1 MPSNQLPSY
10 RLATSFDDNV
20 QILEKLRARIED
32 LNLEDHQ
39 AIVRSQ
45 QERDRWLQA
54 REEMEE
60 DDILSALSARTV
72 LPSS

>member
-20 QILEKLRARIED
+20 QILEKVRARIEE

-60 DDILSALSARTV
+60 DDILSALSAITV